1 MAAEPVIALT
11 MGDPCGIGPEVVVKA
26 ASVPPVRRAAR
37 LRVFGDLDLLRKT
50 ALALH
55 LDVPMVAVDAQAPD
69 GAVVVESGPTLSGHV
84 WGEPNASSD
93 AAQLAYIESACR
105 ALEDGSASAVVT
117 APISKSAIH
126 RAGSPFSGHTD
137 MLAARFGGGP
147 AVMMLAGPSLK
158 VIPLTVH
165 VALSEV
171 PGLVTVEGL
180 RHAIRVADACFR
192 RDFGVA
198 RPRVAVA
205 GLNPHAGEGGMFGQE
220 EATILLPAIEAERV
234 AGIDVR
240 GPFPAD
246 TVFHRATRGEF
257 EVVIGMYHDQALTP
271 LKLLDFDRAVNVTLG
286 LPIIRTSVDHGTAYD
301 IAGKGVASAQSMVEA
316 IQLATRMVHARRDE
330 SA

>member
-1 MAAEPVIALT
+1 MAAEPVIAVT

-26 ASVPPVRRAAR
+26 ASVAPVRRAAR
-37 LRVFGDLDLLRKT
+37 LRVFGDIDVLRRT
-50 ALALH
+50 AESLQ
-55 LDVPMVAVDAQAPD
+55 LDVPMVAADGPVDGD
-69 GAVVVESGPTLSGHV
+69 AVGVVPGPELDGHV
-84 WGEPNASSD
+84 WGAPNPSTD
-93 AAQLAYIESACR
+93 AAQVAYIEAACR
-105 ALEDGSASAVVT
+105 ALETGTASALVT

-126 RAGSPFSGHTD
+126 RAGSVFSGHTD
-137 MLAARFGGGP
+137 MLGARFGGGP
-147 AVMMLAGPSLK
+147 PVMMLAGPSLK

-165 VALSEV
+165 VPLSEV
-171 PGLVTVEGL
+171 PTLVTEEGL

-192 RDFGVA
+192 RDFAVA

-205 GLNPHAGEGGMFGQE
+205 GLNPHAGEGGMFGDE
-220 EATILLPAIEAERV
+220 EATTIVPAIRAERE

-271 LKLLDFDRAVNVTLG
+271 LKLLDFDRAVNATLG

-301 IAGKGVASAQSMVEA
+301 IAGQGVASAQSMVEA
-316 IQLATRMVHARRDE
+316 IQLATRMVHGRRDE
-330 SA
+330 PA